1 MDDRNKVSGL
11 LLQDLAI
18 ENFRGIEKLSLPSMG
33 RVTLLAGE
41 NGVGKT
47 TVLEAVRVYGARA
60 RYAVLL
66 GLLTDREEFSLA
78 TDEEGDRLSEPD
90 WESLFYGRDSMQQ
103 VRVSIGP
110 TQPQDQLSLEKIDLV
125 ELSDEEISS
134 QGRHFPETLMEG
146 GTHVLKATFQRDS
159 WIVPAF
165 LFRDQHASALARES
179 RSRIRE
185 VGFRVRREESRLPP
199 TTTCEE
205 IGPGLVSNN
214 TLARFWDN
222 VALTDGEEQATRAL
236 SLIYGAD
243 AGRVAVVG
251 DDRSVSRRPGR
262 RAIIKLKSNERPVPL
277 KSLGDGAL
285 RLFSVALALANSR
298 NGFLLIDEAENGIH
312 HSVQRDYWRMILL
325 MAHENNVQVIA
336 TTHSWDCVEAFA
348 LAAAEKDDAEGVL
361 VRLERENGG
370 LRSVTYSE
378 RRLKIAAE
386 QRIEVR

>member
-1 MDDRNKVSGL
+1 MDDKQSGKDL
-11 LLQDLAI
+11 LLQDLEI
-18 ENFRGIEKLSLPSMG
+18 ENFRGIEKLSLSRMG
-33 RVTLLAGE
+33 RVTLFAGE

-47 TVLEAVRVYGARA
+47 TVLEAVRVYAARA
-60 RYAVLL
+60 RYAVLA
-66 GLLTDREEFSLA
+66 GLLNDREEYSVA
-78 TDEEGDRLSEPD
+78 TDDEGDRLSEPD
-90 WESLFYGRDSMQQ
+90 WESLFYGRDSIKQ

-110 TQPQDQLSLEKIDLV
+110 TKPQDQLSLEKIDLV
-125 ELSDEEISS
+125 ELSEEELSS
-134 QGRHFPETLMEG
+134 QGRLFPETLLEG
-146 GTHVLKATFQRDS
+146 GTHVLKATFRKDS

-165 LFRDQHASALARES
+165 LFRDQHASAIVRES

-185 VGFRVRREESRLPP
+185 VGYRFRREESRLPR

-222 VALTDGEEQATRAL
+222 VALTNGEEQATRAL
-236 SLIYGAD
+236 GLIYGAD

-251 DDRSVSRRPGR
+251 DNRSDSRRLGR

-298 NGFLLIDEAENGIH
+298 DGFLLIDEAENRIH
-312 HSVQRDYWRMILL
+312 HSVQRDYWRMILQ

-336 TTHSWDCVEAFA
+336 STHSLDCVRGFTW
-348 LAAAEKDDAEGVL
+348 AAEELDVAEGVL
-361 VRLERENGG
+361 VRLERENGA
-370 LRSVTYSE
+370 LRPVTYSE
-378 RRLKIAAE
+378 RRLRIAAE
-386 QRIEVR
+386 QGIEVR